1 MSVASGAGPTPGT
14 FPGSTGVNIGIGGGG
29 GTNQTARP
37 SNNTFSDILS
47 LIGTG
52 AGIAGSALSTS
63 AANAGAR
70 PVFPQATGQ
79 YLQMLSP
86 LASSGAGT
94 LSSMI
99 STGNPTDVGPAWDA
113 MVSANQRQTKQ
124 GYDQL
129 LGSFGASGLRY
140 SSPALNSAS
149 DYLSQSNKNFLQ
161 ILSQY
166 TMQAQEA
173 AQARRLQAS
182 QFATQSFGAPALA
195 LQGPQGSVLG
205 SALST
210 GSSDLQTLA
219 LLQSLQAFRG

>member
-1 MSVASGAGPTPGT
+1 MPPLAAAVPAVLGAVGGGSVATGALAL
-14 FPGSTGVNIGIGGGG
+14 G
-29 GTNQTARP
+29 GTAAST
-37 SNNTFSDILS
+37 
-47 LIGTG
+47 IGSVLG
-52 AGIAGSALSTS
+52 QK
-63 AANAGAR
+63 AANKQAQ
-70 PVFPQATGQ
+70 PLFPEATSQ
-79 YLQMLSP
+79 YLQLLSP

-140 SSPALNSAS
+140 SSPAMNSAS

-173 AQARRLQAS
+173 AQQRRLQAS
-182 QFATQSFGAPALA
+182 QFATSSFAQPALA
-195 LQGPQGSVLG
+195 MQGPQGSVAGTAMQGAG
-205 SALST
+205 S
-210 GSSDLQTLA
+210 GLQTLA
-219 LLQSLQAFRG
+219 LLQMLGKIGGGSNVGSYPGAQPTSFPG